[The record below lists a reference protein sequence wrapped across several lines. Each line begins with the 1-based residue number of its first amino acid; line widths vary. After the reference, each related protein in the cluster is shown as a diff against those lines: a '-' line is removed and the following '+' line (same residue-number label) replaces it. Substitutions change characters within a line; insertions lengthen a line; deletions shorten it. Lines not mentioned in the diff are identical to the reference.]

1 MAQKFIKILSVKMSR
16 VNKALKKRFSQDS
29 ELIEA
34 SSFEATKSKAGPTKK
49 ELTLCDFLRK
59 DKETLTGSEVTSSVG
74 DLESKTVT
82 SSTGVGKR
90 KLPDPAESSTS
101 AEKRKKTNSEPSS
114 SEAGGTF
121 VREDINSFSCLSQT
135 IP

>member
-1 MAQKFIKILSVKMSR
+1 MAQKYLFIKILSVKMSR

-59 DKETLTGSEVTSSVG
+59 DKETLTGSEVTSS
-74 DLESKTVT
+74 
-82 SSTGVGKR
+82 TGVGKR